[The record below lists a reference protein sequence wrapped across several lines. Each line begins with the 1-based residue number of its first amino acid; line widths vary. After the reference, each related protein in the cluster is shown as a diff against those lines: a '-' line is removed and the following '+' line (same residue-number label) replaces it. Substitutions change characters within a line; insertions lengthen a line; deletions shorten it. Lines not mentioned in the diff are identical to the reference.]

1 MDEDYNTYFSLDK
14 LSKKNSE
21 KFFLKTVQKLNKL
34 GLSWVK
40 TQTCDMTDSLQTSQ
54 ISKLLYPPPSIE
66 IGFKDLKNFC
76 MYDDIV
82 TKTIK
87 HGYRCFISCLRQQD
101 RVCLYNALH

>member
-1 MDEDYNTYFSLDK
+1 MDEDYTYFSLDK

-54 ISKLLYPPPSIE
+54 ISKLLYP
-66 IGFKDLKNFC
+66 
-76 MYDDIV
+76 
-82 TKTIK
+82 TI
-87 HGYRCFISCLRQQD
+87 H
-101 RVCLYNALH
+101 